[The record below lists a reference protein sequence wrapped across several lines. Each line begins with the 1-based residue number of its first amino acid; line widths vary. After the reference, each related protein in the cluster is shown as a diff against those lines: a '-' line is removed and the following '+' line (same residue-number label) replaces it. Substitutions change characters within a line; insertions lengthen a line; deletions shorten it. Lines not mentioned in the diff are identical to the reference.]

1 MIIVILKSTMKYLL
15 IFFIFYFSTN
25 LQSQNDV
32 YYEIV
37 YNTKSMIHNNYKKPI
52 LANTS
57 LYFYKDKSIYQFVN
71 QKKLDSISLIREI
84 DNEDIS
90 RYYSKEHYVIEYEK
104 NRLIFYDVIGDNEY
118 QYKEELFFKWN
129 LLPESKTIQGYK
141 CKKAKVTY
149 GGREWVA
156 WYTLDLPL
164 NAGPYKFK
172 GLPGLIVKIT
182 DVTNSYDFEMYSI
195 KKHQYLPLKKLYHL
209 KNKNE
214 RIIVDR
220 AKYNEIRFKYNS
232 LSFQEKMN
240 LLNKTQGVLNEIV
253 FTSNDGSNPFE
264 NQRNVNRSKT
274 NNFIEIDHKM

>member
-1 MIIVILKSTMKYLL
+1 MKYLL

-52 LANTS
+52 LANAS

-104 NRLIFYDVIGDNEY
+104 NRLHFYDVIGDNEY

-129 LLPESKTIQGYK
+129 LLTELKTIQGYK
-141 CKKAKVTY
+141 CKKAKVVY
-149 GGREWVA
+149 GGRNWIA

-164 NAGPYKFK
+164 NSGPYKFK

-182 DVTNSYDFEMYSI
+182 DETNSYDFELYSI
-195 KKHQYLPLKKLYHL
+195 KKHSYLPLKKTYHI
-209 KNKNE
+209 KKENE
-214 RIIVDR
+214 RIIVNR
-220 AKYNEIRFKYNS
+220 TKYNEIRYKYNS

-240 LLNKTQGVLNEIV
+240 LLNKTQGVVNEMV
-253 FTSNDGSNPFE
+253 FTGADGSNPFE
-264 NQRNVNRSKT
+264 NQRNVNRSKN